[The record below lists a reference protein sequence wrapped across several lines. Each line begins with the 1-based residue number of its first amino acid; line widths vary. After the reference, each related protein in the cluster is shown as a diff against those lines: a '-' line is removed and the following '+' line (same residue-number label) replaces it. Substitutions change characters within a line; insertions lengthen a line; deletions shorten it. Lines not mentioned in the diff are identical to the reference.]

1 MGVTQRAY
9 LAAFTKSMGD
19 MMELGLKG
27 KVAIVTGASKG
38 IGKAIA
44 EELAAEGV
52 SLALCARGQQLL
64 TDIATTLHQRTDV
77 QVLPFAAD
85 LSTLEGI
92 RAFMQATVQ
101 RFGTVDI
108 LVNNA
113 GAIRP
118 GSLLAKPDAD
128 WQTDWALKVFGY
140 IRLTR
145 EVFPVMQAKGG
156 GRIINII
163 GSAGRQPNA
172 GYLAGGGAN
181 AALMNMTKA
190 LADEGAPHQILV
202 NAINPGPIRTER
214 WDMMMARMATERN
227 QTPAAVEASWLQDNP
242 LRRPGEAHEVAALAV
257 FLASWRASYITGTI
271 IPVDGGATRCI

>member
-1 MGVTQRAY
+1 
-9 LAAFTKSMGD
+9 
-19 MMELGLKG
+19 MELGLHG

-44 EELAAEGV
+44 EALATEGV
-52 SLALCARGQQLL
+52 NLALCARGQALL
-64 TDIATTLHQRTDV
+64 SEVAATLQRRTDV
-77 QVLPFAAD
+77 QVLPVAAD
-85 LSTLEGI
+85 LSTLEG
-92 RAFMQATVQ
+92 VQ
-101 RFGTVDI
+101 TLVRTTLSHFGTVDI

-118 GSLLAKPDAD
+118 GSLLSKPDED

-140 IRLTR
+140 MRLTR
-145 EVFPVMQAKGG
+145 EIFPVLSNKGG
-156 GRIINII
+156 GRIVNII
-163 GSAGRQPNA
+163 GTAGRQPNA

-190 LADEGAPHQILV
+190 LADEGAPHNILV

-214 WDMMMARMATERN
+214 WDMMMTRLATEQG
-227 QTPAAVEASWLQDNP
+227 QTPQAVEATWLHGNP
-242 LRRPGEAHEVAALAV
+242 LQRPGEPEEVAALAV
-257 FLASWRASYITGTI
+257 FLASPRASYINGVI

>member
-1 MGVTQRAY
+1 
-9 LAAFTKSMGD
+9 
-19 MMELGLKG
+19 MELGLRG

-44 EELAAEGV
+44 EALAAEGV
-52 SLALCARGQQLL
+52 HLALCARGQSLL
-64 TDIATTLHQRTDV
+64 EEVAAALRQRTDV
-77 QVLPFAAD
+77 QVLPVAAD
-85 LSTLEGI
+85 LSTLAGVQTLV
-92 RAFMQATVQ
+92 RATLHQ
-101 RFGTVDI
+101 FGSVDI

-118 GSLLAKPDAD
+118 GSLLSKPDED

-140 IRLTR
+140 VRLTR
-145 EVFPVMQAKGG
+145 EIFPLLRDKGG

-163 GSAGRQPNA
+163 GTAGRQPNA

-190 LADEGAPHQILV
+190 LADEGAPCNILV

-214 WDMMMARMATERN
+214 WDMMMNRLAAERHEPP
-227 QTPAAVEASWLQDNP
+227 QEVEAVWLRDNP
-242 LRRPGEAHEVAALAV
+242 LKRPGEPEEVAALAV
-257 FLASWRASYITGTI
+257 FLASARASYINGVI

>member
-1 MGVTQRAY
+1 
-9 LAAFTKSMGD
+9 
-19 MMELGLKG
+19 MELGLRG

-44 EELAAEGV
+44 EALAAEGV
-52 SLALCARGQQLL
+52 HLALCARGQPLL
-64 TDIATTLHQRTDV
+64 EEVAATLQRHTDV
-77 QVLPFAAD
+77 QVLPVAAD
-85 LSTLEGI
+85 LSTLAG
-92 RAFMQATVQ
+92 VQ
-101 RFGTVDI
+101 TLVRTTLSHFGSLDI

-118 GSLLAKPDAD
+118 GSLLSKPDED

-145 EVFPVMQAKGG
+145 EIFPLLRDQGS

-163 GSAGRQPNA
+163 GTAGRQPNA

-190 LADEGAPHQILV
+190 LADEGAPHNILV

-214 WDMMMARMATERN
+214 WDMMMDRLAAE
-227 QTPAAVEASWLQDNP
+227 QHETPQDVEAVWLRDNP
-242 LRRPGEAHEVAALAV
+242 LKRPGEPEEVAALAV
-257 FLASWRASYITGTI
+257 FLASARASYINGVI

>member
-1 MGVTQRAY
+1 
-9 LAAFTKSMGD
+9 
-19 MMELGLKG
+19 MELGLRG

-52 SLALCARGQQLL
+52 HLALCARSAALL
-64 TDIATTLHQRTDV
+64 SEVAQTIRQRTDV
-77 QVLPFAAD
+77 QVLPVATD
-85 LSTLEGI
+85 LSTLDGVRTLARETLG
-92 RAFMQATVQ
+92 

-118 GSLLAKPDAD
+118 GSLLAKPDED
-128 WQTDWALKVFGY
+128 WQVDWALKVFGY
-140 IRLTR
+140 IRLAR
-145 EVFPVMQAKGG
+145 EVFPVMQGKGG

-190 LADEGAPHQILV
+190 LADEGAPHGILV
-202 NAINPGPIRTER
+202 NGINPGPIRTER
-214 WDMMMARMATERN
+214 WDDMMVRMAAERG
-227 QTPAAVEASWLQDNP
+227 QTPTAVEAGWMRDNP
-242 LRRPGEAHEVAALAV
+242 LQRPGEPQEVAALAV
-257 FLASWRASYITGTI
+257 FLASARASYINGVLVE
-271 IPVDGGATRCI
+271 VDGGATRCI

>member
-1 MGVTQRAY
+1 
-9 LAAFTKSMGD
+9 
-19 MMELGLKG
+19 MELGLAG
-27 KVAIVTGASKG
+27 KIAIVTGASKG

-52 SLALCARGQQLL
+52 HLALAARSQDVL
-64 TDIATTLHQRTDV
+64 TDVAQTLRQQTDV
-77 QVLPFAAD
+77 QVLPIAVD
-85 LSTLEGI
+85 LSTLAGVET
-92 RAFMQATVQ
+92 FVQHTV
-101 RFGTVDI
+101 RHFGTVDI

-118 GSLLAKPDAD
+118 GSLLSKPDED
-128 WQTDWALKVFGY
+128 WQVDWSLKVFGY
-140 IRLTR
+140 VRLAR
-145 EVFPVMQAKGG
+145 AVFPIMQGKGG

-163 GSAGRQPNA
+163 GTAGRQPNA

-190 LADEGAPHQILV
+190 LADEGAPHHILV

-214 WDMMMARMATERN
+214 WDGMMERMAAERG
-227 QTPAAVEASWLQDNP
+227 QTPQQVEAAWMHDNP
-242 LRRPGEAHEVAALAV
+242 TGRPGEPQEVAALAA
-257 FLASWRASYITGTI
+257 FLASPRASYINGAL

>member
-1 MGVTQRAY
+1 
-9 LAAFTKSMGD
+9 
-19 MMELGLKG
+19 MELGLRG

-44 EELAAEGV
+44 AALAAEGV
-52 SLALCARGQQLL
+52 NLALCARGQALL
-64 TDIATTLHQRTDV
+64 AEVATVLQRRTDV
-77 QVLPFAAD
+77 QVLPVVAD
-85 LSTLEGI
+85 LSTLEG
-92 RAFMQATVQ
+92 VQ
-101 RFGTVDI
+101 TLVRTTLSHFGTVDI

-118 GSLLAKPDAD
+118 GSLLSKPDED
-128 WQTDWALKVFGY
+128 WQSDWALKVFGY

-145 EVFPVMQAKGG
+145 EVFPILRHKRS
-156 GRIINII
+156 GRIVNII
-163 GSAGRQPNA
+163 GTAGRQPNA

-214 WDMMMARMATERN
+214 WDMMMSRLAAEQQ
-227 QTPAAVEASWLQDNP
+227 QTPQEVEAAWLRDNP
-242 LRRPGEAHEVAALAV
+242 LQRPGEPEEVAALAV
-257 FLASWRASYITGTI
+257 FLASARASYINGVI

>member
-1 MGVTQRAY
+1 
-9 LAAFTKSMGD
+9 
-19 MMELGLKG
+19 MELGLRG
-27 KVAIVTGASKG
+27 KVAMVTGASKG

-44 EELAAEGV
+44 EALAAEGV
-52 SLALCARGQQLL
+52 HLVLCARGYPLL
-64 TDIATTLHQRTDV
+64 QEVAAALQQRTDV
-77 QVLPFAAD
+77 QVLPVAAD
-85 LSTLEGI
+85 LSTQEGI
-92 RAFMQATVQ
+92 AVLVQ
-101 RFGTVDI
+101 TALSRFGSIDI

-118 GSLLAKPDAD
+118 GSLLSKPDED

-145 EVFPVMQAKGG
+145 ALFPVLQQKGG
-156 GRIINII
+156 GRIVNII
-163 GSAGRQPNA
+163 GTAGRQPNA

-190 LADEGAPHQILV
+190 LADEGAPHNILV

-214 WDMMMARMATERN
+214 WDMLMDRLAAEHQ
-227 QTPAAVEASWLQDNP
+227 QTPKDVEAVWLHDNP
-242 LRRPGEAHEVAALAV
+242 LKRPGEPDEVAALAV
-257 FLASWRASYITGTI
+257 FLASARASYINGVI